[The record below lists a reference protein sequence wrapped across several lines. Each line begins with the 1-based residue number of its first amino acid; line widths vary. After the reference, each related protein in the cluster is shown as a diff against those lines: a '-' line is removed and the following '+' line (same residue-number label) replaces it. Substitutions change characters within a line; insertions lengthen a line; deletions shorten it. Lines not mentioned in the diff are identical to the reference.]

1 MRGDDY
7 IDLKKKIEL
16 TPSLDINNSVRK
28 LAVYLEILM
37 LWKIWSI
44 FEDCR

>member
-1 MRGDDY
+1 MRGDDN
-7 IDLKKKIEL
+7 IDLKKYFEL
-16 TPSLDINNSVRK
+16 TPSLDIDNSVRK